1 MRSSTLMRVVPGPPA
16 VAAGTRLS
24 VAACSDSAAG
34 GTEAALELAP
44 LGRLAAVSGSADTL
58 MSASGWL
65 AKLIALNCRY
75 ASPPLGE
82 EMPLGNATITPWTSR
97 LVPIFA
103 VAACRL
109 ATALRTGEPKPVAEH
124 AARIGAHTPRTAAL
138 TREVR
143 MRRRDKLWTLVLTW
157 VLLKTCPLRM
167 PVCAVA

>member
-1 MRSSTLMRVVPGPPA
+1 LRSSTLMRVVPGPLA

-82 EMPLGNATITPWTSR
+82 EIPLGNAMMTPWTSR

-103 VAACRL
+103 VAACKL
-109 ATALRTGEPKPVAEH
+109 ATAWRTGEPNPVAEH
-124 AARIGAHTPRTAAL
+124 AARIGTHTPITMAVRT
-138 TREVR
+138 RSRV
-143 MRRRDKLWTLVLTW
+143 KLWTLVLTW
-157 VLLKTCPLRM
+157 VLLTPCPLRL